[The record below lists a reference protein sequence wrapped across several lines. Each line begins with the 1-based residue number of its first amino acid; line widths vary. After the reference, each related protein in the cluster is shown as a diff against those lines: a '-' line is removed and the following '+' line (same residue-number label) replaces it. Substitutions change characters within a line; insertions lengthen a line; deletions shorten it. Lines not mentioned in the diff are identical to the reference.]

1 MNKHIYITGYSFIK
15 STIILIGLMLCIC
28 PFVFG
33 QDSSQLSTDSSQWH
47 KKDRVYK
54 DAEYFSNIPVEKAEQ
69 AIDTQKVSTFISQL
83 KKKYQSDD
91 FNYNEKKINALS
103 WWDRV
108 KTRILAFLSSLLPN
122 YHFNIEKLF
131 YRILIGIGLL
141 SLAYI
146 LYRLFTK
153 GQKLTYKEEKEQ
165 AEVAIKEIEKKLMDV
180 NLDILLEKAL
190 NKKDF
195 ISAIR
200 YLHLINLKILSQ
212 KNFIQWNYKK
222 TNREFLS
229 EIKDAELQQ
238 RFATTIQIYEYSW
251 YGHFTV
257 KEDDFKKY
265 KQQFETFKNQVEHKQ
280 TNTISSPQK
289 PTD

>member
-1 MNKHIYITGYSFIK
+1 MNKCSHITVNPFFK
-15 STIILIGLMLCIC
+15 SIIILICLILFIC
-28 PFVFG
+28 QLSFG
-33 QDSSQLSTDSSQWH
+33 QDSSQLSTDSSQLH
-47 KKDRVYK
+47 KNERVYK
-54 DAEYFSNIPVEKAEQ
+54 DPEYFSDIPVEKAKQ
-69 AIDTQKVSTFISQL
+69 AIDTQKISSSFSQL
-83 KKKYQSDD
+83 SKKYQSDD

-108 KTRILAFLSSLLPN
+108 KKRIISFLNSLLPD

-141 SLAYI
+141 ALAYI
-146 LYRLFTK
+146 IYRLFTK

-180 NLDILLEKAL
+180 NLDILLEKAC

-212 KNFIQWNYKK
+212 KNLIQWNYKK
-222 TNREFLS
+222 TNQEFLG
-229 EIKDAELQQ
+229 ELKDGVLQQ
-238 RFATTIQIYEYSW
+238 GFATTIQIYEYSW
-251 YGHFTV
+251 YGHFIV

-265 KQQFETFKNQVEHKQ
+265 KQQFETFRNQVEHKPM
-280 TNTISSPQK
+280 NKISSPQK
-289 PTD
+289 PTV